1 MKFTVR
7 YMLTKSERRPHRK
20 KRILTQYG
28 TLEVDLPADPMTDED
43 TGRILRQKLG
53 SLVEG
58 WTLGGYSVS
67 EGEGASSKRFV
78 RLIPVIV

>member
-28 TLEVDLPADPMTDED
+28 TLEVDLPVDPLTDEEQ
-43 TGRILRQKLG
+43 GRALRKTLD
-53 SLVEG
+53 SLVDG
-58 WTLGGYSVS
+58 WSVGGYHVS
-67 EGEGASSKRFV
+67 KGKES
-78 RLIPVIV
+78 